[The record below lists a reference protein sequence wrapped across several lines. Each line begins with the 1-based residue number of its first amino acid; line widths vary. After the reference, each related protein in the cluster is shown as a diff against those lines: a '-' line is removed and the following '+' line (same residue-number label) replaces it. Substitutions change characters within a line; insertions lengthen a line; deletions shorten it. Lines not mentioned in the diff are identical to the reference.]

1 MNREIL
7 FFTKRTT
14 LTFRQ
19 ILNGANHAARSSG
32 LWTRTIVLDG
42 CRQRPSD
49 IVREADPLAV
59 CFYDPAG
66 ALEKDISEIGGTLP
80 TVLFCPPDTSRR
92 TSRKSVMVITR
103 DQTAIGRL
111 AAHELLRLGRDHFA
125 VLGWRENA
133 KWSDARSRAFVDAIE
148 SVGGTVAKIDWRPAD
163 DPVRDEQSLMRALL
177 GLVRPCALF
186 AVNDETA
193 ALAVNAA
200 AKAGIA
206 VPGELA
212 VLGVDNLVD
221 VCESCATSISSI
233 EPDYIG
239 AGALAIRSILQAR
252 SGMRT
257 QVRVFS
263 DAGVVRRASSR
274 PERPL
279 PKPLDDILE
288 FIRLH
293 AAEGIGARDVLRAY
307 ARHRRAIEQSF
318 RKFVGHAITDEIQ
331 SVRIDLAKRLLR
343 NPTLSIAQIGAL
355 VGYVSKNQLE
365 RIFKAATGVSLRV
378 WRTHGRQT
386 PACGEQV

>member
-7 FFTKRTT
+7 FFAKRMT
-14 LTFRQ
+14 LTCRQ
-19 ILNGANHAARSSG
+19 ILNGANHAAKSSG
-32 LWTRTIVLDG
+32 LWIRTIVLDG
-42 CRQRPSD
+42 CRQKPSE
-49 IVREADPLAV
+49 IVLETEPLAA

-66 ALEKDISEIGGTLP
+66 ELEKDVTEVGGTLP
-80 TVLFCPPDTSRR
+80 TVLFCPPDTSRL
-92 TSRKSVMVITR
+92 TGRKSVMVITR

-111 AAHELLRLGRDHFA
+111 AAHELLQLGRGHFA
-125 VLGWRENA
+125 VLGWRESA
-133 KWSDARSRAFVDAIE
+133 KWSDARIRAFADAIE
-148 SVGGTVAKIDWRPAD
+148 SVGGSVAKISWRPSG
-163 DPVRDEQSLMRALL
+163 DPVRDEKSLMRVLL
-177 GLVRPCALF
+177 DLARPCALF

-221 VCESCATSISSI
+221 VCESCATSLSSI

-252 SGMRT
+252 SGVRT
-257 QVRVFS
+257 HVRVFA

-274 PERPL
+274 PDRPL
-279 PKPLDDILE
+279 PKPLGDILE

-293 AAEGIGARDVLRAY
+293 AAEGIGARDVLRTY

-318 RKFVGHAITDEIQ
+318 LKFVGHTITDEIQ

-365 RIFKAATGVSLRV
+365 RIFKAATGVSLRA
-378 WRTHGRQT
+378 WRARAAGV
-386 PACGEQV
+386 AV